1 MKISEIAKLLP
12 RLGSFDRDIESWAEE
27 FNRVME
33 LSDIDDPRK
42 MFAWAKEC
50 VPGRLKG
57 VIEDLKEEDEEVEMI
72 IYPGITDIKTAIEM
86 FLDITSQEKCFNLK
100 SLKIQRMN
108 QLKTLTGDTVNYTYY
123 LLQKVKN
130 LLQLMITRIHY

>member
-1 MKISEIAKLLP
+1 
-12 RLGSFDRDIESWAEE
+12 
-27 FNRVME
+27 
-33 LSDIDDPRK
+33 
-42 MFAWAKEC
+42 
-50 VPGRLKG
+50 
-57 VIEDLKEEDEEVEMI
+57 MI